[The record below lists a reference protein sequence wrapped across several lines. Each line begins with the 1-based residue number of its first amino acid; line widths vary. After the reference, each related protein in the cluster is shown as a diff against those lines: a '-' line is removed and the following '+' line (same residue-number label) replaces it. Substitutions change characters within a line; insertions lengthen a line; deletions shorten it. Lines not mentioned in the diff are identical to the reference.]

1 MSDIYTAW
9 LCWLVGISCVCM
21 FSYNPCFN
29 SFSLFHR
36 PSFSLR
42 FHLLD
47 EFDDAKKSCRKRLAD
62 HNRRRRKSKPSDA
75 DAGDK
80 KRAHANKAAA
90 AKDST
95 WYICYT
101 RSLHSIFLF
110 LLLLCLQKV
119 SSFIERLDTQ
129 RCSVVHDNMNML
141 IYNWPIYIA
150 CSF

>member
-1 MSDIYTAW
+1 MFLLEEMDSWTEISPIICMYEASTHHALLYVGDTKLAIIYIILLQYMSDIYTAG

-36 PSFSLR
+36 PSLSLR

-95 WYICYT
+95 
-101 RSLHSIFLF
+101 
-110 LLLLCLQKV
+110 
-119 SSFIERLDTQ
+119 
-129 RCSVVHDNMNML
+129 
-141 IYNWPIYIA
+141 
-150 CSF
+150 